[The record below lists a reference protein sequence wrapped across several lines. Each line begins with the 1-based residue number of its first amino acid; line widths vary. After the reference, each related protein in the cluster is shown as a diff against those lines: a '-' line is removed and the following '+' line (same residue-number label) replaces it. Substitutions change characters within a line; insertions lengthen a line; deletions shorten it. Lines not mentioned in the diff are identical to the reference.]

1 MLPFFEKMLAQKPI
15 VFIYIFTF
23 EIIKPIF
30 GPENM
35 RILFVILFLHTFAFS
50 QESKKESILKKIELS
65 KSDREKA
72 PLYFDLAKEYKTTKL
87 DSAIYFAKKG
97 YDLAKENN
105 IEEVRLKTAAV
116 LGDFYIEK
124 NEFSQAKLYY
134 KIYTEGLDK
143 EMLIKDYC
151 ETKMIIANIEML
163 QNNYTKALNGY
174 YECLD
179 IAKQYNLTTVI
190 PHLYNNL
197 GNLYFDI
204 EDYKDAREY
213 FNIAHKKFIENKD
226 DYNAAIVLTNISN
239 IHNKYGENDE
249 AIKGYLQIIET
260 FSANGNWEN
269 LVSTYH
275 SLAEIYIGQKQFVKA
290 QEYIDEALKLIAR
303 NENNDSKYLGPISFY
318 KAKVYYTAADLS
330 YNENKMDAAI
340 KYAHKSLKL
349 SYANEYKKT
358 LSENARI
365 LSKIFDKRNRI
376 DSALYYSKIY
386 IKFSEEYNV
395 EYDLKKIVQS
405 KMQYEFDDILK
416 GKAVEEVKKQ
426 ADNNRTKLIYLG
438 ISIFTVLGII
448 IVLLLYRNQKIK
460 TTKVILTKEKL
471 ELEKA
476 TLDFDL
482 EYKKKELASKM
493 IYVLEKNEFII
504 SIAKKLLNLKPDL
517 SKTNQSLI
525 QPIIYELNQNSSD
538 KIWDE
543 FEIRFKEV
551 HSEFYNNLNT
561 LYPDLTPNEIKIC
574 AFLRLNMSTKEISA
588 ITHQSVKSI
597 NMARFRLRKKLNIE
611 TEDNL
616 IGYLIHL

>member
-1 MLPFFEKMLAQKPI
+1 
-15 VFIYIFTF
+15 
-23 EIIKPIF
+23 
-30 GPENM
+30 M
-35 RILFVILFLHTFAFS
+35 RFILFIVLFSTYAVA
-50 QESKKESILKKIELS
+50 QESRKDSILRKLEAPELNS
-65 KSDREKA
+65 DKSS
-72 PLYFDLAKEYKTTKL
+72 LYFDLAKEYKSTQI

-97 YDLAKENN
+97 YEISKKANN
-105 IEEVRLKTAAV
+105 QEFKLKNAAA

-124 NEFSQAKLYY
+124 NEFSKAKLYY
-134 KIYTEGLDK
+134 TIYTEGIDREK
-143 EMLIKDYC
+143 NIADYC

-163 QNNYTKALNGY
+163 QNNYTKALKGY

-179 IAKQYNLTTVI
+179 IAKEHKLTNII

-213 FNIAHKKFIENKD
+213 FNTAHKKFIKNKD
-226 DYNAAIVLTNISN
+226 EYNAAIVLTNISN
-239 IHNKYGENDE
+239 IHNKYGENE
-249 AIKGYLQIIET
+249 QAIKGYLQIVRI

-275 SLAEIYIGQKQFVKA
+275 SLAEIYITQKQFIKA
-290 QEYIDEALKLIAR
+290 QEYIDEALKLIAK
-303 NENNDSKYLGPISFY
+303 NENKESKYLGPISFY
-318 KAKVYYTAADLS
+318 KAEVYFTAAELA
-330 YNENKMDAAI
+330 YNENKMNEAI
-340 KYAHKSLKL
+340 NYAHKSLQL
-349 SYANEYKKT
+349 SYANEYKKS

-365 LSKIFDKRNRI
+365 LSKIFDKKNRI
-376 DSALYYSKIY
+376 DSAFYYSKIY

-405 KMQYEFDDILK
+405 KMQYQFDDILK
-416 GKAVEEVKKQ
+416 AKAVEEVKKQ
-426 ADNNRTKLIYLG
+426 AKNNRTKLIYLG
-438 ISIFTVLGII
+438 ISIFTILGII

-471 ELEKA
+471 ELEKV
-476 TLDFDL
+476 TLDHDL
-482 EYKKKELASKM
+482 DYKKKELTSKM

-504 SIAKKLLNLKPDL
+504 SIAKKLLDLKPDL
-517 SKTNQSLI
+517 SKANQVLI
-525 QPIIYELNQNSSD
+525 QQIIYELNQNSSN

-551 HSEFYNNLNT
+551 HSEFYDNLNR

-588 ITHQSVKSI
+588 ITHQSIKSI

-616 IGYLIHL
+616 ISYLIHL